1 MPSLSDENY
10 LKQIYR
16 LSEEGAER
24 ISTGSLA
31 QGLGVNAASVT
42 EKIQRLAGKGLISYE
57 KFRGVLL
64 TPSGSMAALKV
75 IRQHRIWESFLVKNL
90 GFGWEEVHELAE
102 KLEHIQSDELID
114 RLEKH
119 LNYPKFDP
127 HGEPIPDK
135 EGRVN
140 KPCFLPLS
148 QVPVMETCR
157 IAGVKEDSPE
167 FLNYFSKLGLSIGQE
182 IRINAIE
189 NFDNSMQIELNKKKT
204 IHIGA
209 SMADAILVTRRENCC
224 LFFDGPCF
232 GEIE

>member
-1 MPSLSDENY
+1 LRIENY

-16 LSEEGAER
+16 LSQEGAER

-57 KFRGVLL
+57 KSRGVML
-64 TPSGSMAALKV
+64 TPSGSIAALKV

-102 KLEHIQSDELID
+102 KLEHIQSDELIE

-135 EGRVN
+135 LGKVS

-148 QVPVMETCR
+148 HVPSGELCR
-157 IAGVKEDSPE
+157 IAAVKEDSPE

-182 IRINAIE
+182 IRIAAME
-189 NFDNSMQIELNKKKT
+189 SYDNSLLIELNKKKSV
-204 IHIGA
+204 HIGA
-209 SMADAILVTRRENCC
+209 SMADAILVTRREDCC
-224 LFFDGPCF
+224 LFNEGPCF
-232 GEIE
+232 GEIK